1 MQLVI
6 TTWVHV
12 RLRCKKRKKKKEK
25 FSNAHYAKFF
35 LISETFLLVFILPEQ
50 NDQMQDKLSCPFDR
64 MRI

>member
-50 NDQMQDKLSCPFDR
+50 NELTV
-64 MRI
+64 